1 MFKLSCRFEDN
12 TLHFCCTKTNQLIMF
27 RQSVAV
33 YNGNE
38 RGEEKEKLSKKMN
51 KDEEMKGRK

>member
-1 MFKLSCRFEDN
+1 
-12 TLHFCCTKTNQLIMF
+12 MF